1 MAGKP
6 VVLGKHSP
14 LNYPV
19 FIYRKE
25 RMHYR
30 QLGKTDLIVSRLS
43 FGASPL
49 GNVFDDV
56 TESES
61 IRAVHAAIDHGI
73 NFFDVAPFYG
83 DTLAET
89 RLGKALKNKRDSVF
103 LATKCCRYGNGVFDF
118 SYERVLRSINESL
131 ERLQVDYV
139 DVLTVHDIEFGD
151 RQQVLTEA
159 IPAALKVKEMGKT
172 RYVGF
177 SGLPVRYLAQIA
189 REVTVDTVLSW
200 GHYTLLEDEI
210 NDELVPLSE
219 EKGFGLMNA
228 APLMQRIL
236 SDAPVPPWQSSPQ
249 AVKDMQPKLL
259 ALCREYG
266 LALSDVALTYA
277 VQHPVIATTI
287 VGMSEQRQVEQNC
300 RAIQIAVPDELL
312 GRIETLVAPVKNQMW
327 FDGKPENNLPKIERS
342 I

>member
-1 MAGKP
+1 M
-6 VVLGKHSP
+6 
-14 LNYPV
+14 
-19 FIYRKE
+19 
-25 RMHYR
+25 
-30 QLGKTDLIVSRLS
+30 TVSQLS

-56 TESES
+56 TETES

-73 NFFDVAPFYG
+73 NLFDVAPFYG

-89 RLGKALKNKRDSVF
+89 RLGKALKNKRDSVY

-118 SYERVLRSINESL
+118 SYERVLRSIDESL

-139 DVLTVHDIEFGD
+139 DILTVHDIEFGD

-159 IPAALKVKEMGKT
+159 IPAALRVKEMGKA

-189 REVTVDTVLSW
+189 RQVTVDTVLSW

-236 SDAPVPPWQSSPQ
+236 SDAPVPSWQSSPQ
-249 AVKDMQPKLL
+249 AVKDLQPKLL
-259 ALCREYG
+259 ALCGEYG
-266 LALSDVALTYA
+266 LALSDVALNYA
-277 VQHPVIATTI
+277 VQHPGIATTI
-287 VGMSEQRQVEQNC
+287 VGMSEQRQVEQNLGAL
-300 RAIQIAVPDELL
+300 RIRVPHELL
-312 GRIETLVAPVKNQMW
+312 DRIEALVAPVKNQMW
-327 FDGKPENNLPKIERS
+327 FEGKSENNLPKLNKQA
-342 I
+342 

>member
-1 MAGKP
+1 MQ
-6 VVLGKHSP
+6 
-14 LNYPV
+14 
-19 FIYRKE
+19 
-25 RMHYR
+25 YR
-30 QLGKTDLIVSRLS
+30 QLGKTDLNVSLLS

-49 GNVFDDV
+49 GNVFNEV
-56 TESES
+56 SETES
-61 IRAVHAAIDHGI
+61 IRAVHTAIDQGI

-103 LATKCCRYGNGVFDF
+103 VATKCCRYGNGVFDF
-118 SYERVLRSINESL
+118 SYERVLQSIDESL

-139 DVLTVHDIEFGD
+139 DLLTVHDIEFGD

-159 IPAALKVKEMGKT
+159 IPAALAVKEIGKA

-189 REVTVDTVLSW
+189 RQVDVDTVLSW

-210 NDELVPLSE
+210 NDELVPLSI

-236 SDAPVPPWQSSPQ
+236 SAAPIPSWQSSPQ
-249 AVKDMQPKLL
+249 AVKDIQPKLV
-259 ALCREYG
+259 ALCNEYG
-266 LALSDVALTYA
+266 LALSDVALNYA

-287 VGMSEQRQVEQNC
+287 VGMSEQRQVEQNL
-300 RAIQIAVPDELL
+300 RALQIQIPNELL
-312 GRIETLVAPVKNQMW
+312 QRIETLVAPVKNQMW
-327 FDGKPENNLPKIERS
+327 FEGKPENNIPKSNGQHE
-342 I
+342 